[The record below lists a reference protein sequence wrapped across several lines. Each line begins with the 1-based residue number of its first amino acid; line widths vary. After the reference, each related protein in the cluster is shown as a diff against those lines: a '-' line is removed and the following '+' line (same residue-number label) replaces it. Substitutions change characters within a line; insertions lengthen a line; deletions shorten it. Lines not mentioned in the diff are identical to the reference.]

1 MTRRSKEIL
10 KEQAKDI
17 GVTLK
22 DARVLSTDPF
32 FVGTDNEYEMAEWVA
47 KAWDRMMASRG
58 EHLHIRGFHY
68 WLQSTHTEWPSG
80 EEYASVDPAADWG
93 TLLWCMQMARYLGTG
108 RFENLIDLK
117 HPDTVEFDEYYHVG
131 ADWWRTGEE
140 SALDIIKT
148 KLDSLVPDL
157 INEVLLSTP
166 LIDFDGY
173 QTYHLEVWVEKQSMG
188 EFIEPIVQRLGAT
201 YQALVGQSS
210 IEKVNLAFQRARRAA
225 EAGKRTRI
233 FYIAD
238 WDRYG
243 WQMPIAVARKLEFYT
258 RMTSGATD
266 LDIKL
271 KHIALNEE
279 QIEKW
284 GLPPAPKHGEMVV
297 ELDALEALHPG
308 ELSEII
314 KDELS
319 PYIDKDNPKTV
330 RAENQAIY
338 ERLEELLEKTKAQLG
353 RALEDLGIVG
363 VDDFK
368 LNEAVDSS
376 FEPPIP
382 DHIVD
387 EEDDDWILSTL
398 RPFWTQWAKYQ
409 DHKAG
414 RVERTSEE

>member
-1 MTRRSKEIL
+1 
-10 KEQAKDI
+10 
-17 GVTLK
+17 
-22 DARVLSTDPF
+22 
-32 FVGTDNEYEMAEWVA
+32 
-47 KAWDRMMASRG
+47 
-58 EHLHIRGFHY
+58 
-68 WLQSTHTEWPSG
+68 
-80 EEYASVDPAADWG
+80 
-93 TLLWCMQMARYLGTG
+93 MARYLGTG

-353 RALEDLGIVG
+353 RALEDLEIVG

-382 DHIVD
+382 DHVVD
-387 EEDDDWILSTL
+387 EDDDDWILSTL